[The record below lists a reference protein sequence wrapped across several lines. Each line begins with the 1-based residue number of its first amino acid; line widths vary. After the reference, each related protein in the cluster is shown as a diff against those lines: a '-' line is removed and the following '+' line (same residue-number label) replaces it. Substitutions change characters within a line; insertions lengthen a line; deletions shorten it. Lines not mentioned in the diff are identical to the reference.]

1 MSFPRYP
8 KYKPSGIEWLGDVPE
23 HWDVLQMKRIA
34 TIRYGIGEPP
44 RYHDEGTPLVRATNV
59 HAGRLFAEGLVF
71 VDPSEIPHNEL
82 SG

>member
-8 KYKPSGIEWLGDVPE
+8 KYKDSGVEWLGDVPE
-23 HWDVLQMKRIA
+23 HWQIVPLKRVA

-44 RYHDEGTPLVRATNV
+44 NYHDEGTPLIRATNV
-59 HAGRLFAEGLVF
+59 HGGNLFTDGLVF
-71 VDPSEIPHNEL
+71 VDPSEIPNNEL